1 VLFVR
6 LMVGLRVRVA
16 YYCGSGCVGG
26 SSVTAMRNEGYSS
39 ASVSFE
45 LFRRYETSIA
55 TRVKYAA
62 VGVSVMGALA
72 ALMWFVAESR

>member
-1 VLFVR
+1 
-6 LMVGLRVRVA
+6 MVPNQSGILTF
-16 YYCGSGCVGG
+16 CGEC
-26 SSVTAMRNEGYSS
+26 SSAKALVSAMRNEGYSS

-55 TRVKYAA
+55 AGIKYAV